1 MQSLILLVAIL
12 SLTAIVGCGGQTAS
26 KKSELPLRL
35 VATVPLPGDANRFD
49 YMSLDGRA
57 ELLYIAH
64 MDAGTIL
71 VLDTKTR
78 RVRKMIAAP
87 GVHGVIAVPG
97 LQRVYAT
104 ATDDRQLF
112 TIDS

>member
-1 MQSLILLVAIL
+1 MRSLILLGAIL
-12 SLTAIVGCGGQTAS
+12 SLMVIVGCGGQTGS
-26 KKSELPLRL
+26 KTSELPLRL
-35 VATVPLPGDANRFD
+35 VATVPLPGEANRFD

-57 ELLYIAH
+57 GLLYISH

-71 VLDTKTR
+71 VVDTKTR
-78 RVRKMIAAP
+78 RLRKMIAAP

-97 LQRVYAT
+97 LHRVYAT